1 VAELVGLTVAVMF
14 VVLVLMP
21 ILTFLRMGRLSR
33 ELDEL
38 RERVRTLE
46 ALTVRPARE
55 SSAAASSDSAAARQ
69 SFAGEAVGNARPD
82 PTARAGVAPQVSA
95 GTHPLPYQ
103 SAALPGIPADERQ
116 AYSEPW
122 RDKPRQPT
130 ETDLPQEDLEGRI
143 GGRGLLYVGILVLL
157 FGVSFFL
164 KYAFDNAWVNETGR
178 VVLGALGGIG
188 LIVAGLRLAATGL
201 AVFGQALAGAGFA
214 VLYLATYAALNFYAL
229 IGENLAFAFMVII
242 TIAAAAVA
250 DRQRAQALAV
260 IAVGGG
266 FLTPFLVGGGENA
279 QLTLFT
285 YDAVL
290 VAGTLFLAIR
300 HHWMGLNALSYGLTV
315 ITLLAWAATHYTADQ
330 WLRTLLFLTLFC
342 VLFLIILRET
352 RRAGGRLPSG
362 KGEARHDLA
371 EEPWRVKA
379 DITAQL
385 VAVLLATAP
394 ILYHIAAVVITAAH
408 PPAIHVYLIASTCAG
423 LWLTA
428 EPHRPW
434 VRLLVLLAGLVPLF
448 GTLTLPDGLTW
459 MMPNVVTIVAIAA
472 LHLMAILDRIV
483 RQNETL
489 DIPDLLALHLT
500 GLGLFAL
507 LYESLNAAYP
517 EIRGLLAAIIAF
529 GAFGLW
535 QWLPAR
541 DRVASLNAAAL
552 AFTLGAIAVAVQFD
566 GPVVVIGW
574 AAQGAAAAWVG
585 LRAPSLPF
593 QYGGLLL
600 WGMAALRLS
609 DGYFETPAN
618 FTAIVNERSI
628 ATVFI
633 VALAYAM
640 ATMFRRWAPVES
652 ERTRLALHVLAS
664 VLTLMW
670 ITAEIRS
677 FWEVRYESSQ
687 AYLYEQ
693 MLLSLAW
700 GLYGAVLIV
709 IGLWRSYPP
718 GRYIGITVIAVTAL
732 KVFFYDL
739 WELGG
744 IYRVVGFIGFG
755 ALLVLVSYLYQQ
767 RRAVRPPS
775 ATAQPLSDDATS

>member
-1 VAELVGLTVAVMF
+1 
-14 VVLVLMP
+14 
-21 ILTFLRMGRLSR
+21 
-33 ELDEL
+33 
-38 RERVRTLE
+38 
-46 ALTVRPARE
+46 
-55 SSAAASSDSAAARQ
+55 
-69 SFAGEAVGNARPD
+69 
-82 PTARAGVAPQVSA
+82 
-95 GTHPLPYQ
+95 
-103 SAALPGIPADERQ
+103 
-116 AYSEPW
+116 
-122 RDKPRQPT
+122 
-130 ETDLPQEDLEGRI
+130 
-143 GGRGLLYVGILVLL
+143 LL

-178 VVLGALGGIG
+178 VVLGALAGIG
-188 LIVAGLRLAATGL
+188 LIVTGLRFAATGL
-201 AVFGQALAGAGFA
+201 AVFGQGLTGAGFA
-214 VLYLATYAALNFYAL
+214 VLYLAIYAALNFYAL
-229 IGENLAFAFMVII
+229 VGQNVAFAFMALI
-242 TIAAAAVA
+242 TVAAAAVA
-250 DRQRAQALAV
+250 ERQQSQALAV

-266 FLTPFLVGGGENA
+266 FLTPFLVGGGTNA
-279 QLTLFT
+279 QLTLFS
-285 YDAVL
+285 YDALL

-300 HHWMGLNALSYGLTV
+300 HHWLGLNALSYGLTV
-315 ITLLAWAATHYTADQ
+315 ITLLAWAGTHYTADQ

-352 RRAGGRLPSG
+352 RRAGGRPRRPSG
-362 KGEARHDLA
+362 NGDAGQDLA
-371 EEPWRVKA
+371 EEPHRAKA

-385 VAVLLATAP
+385 VALLLATAP
-394 ILYHIAAVVITAAH
+394 VLYHIAAVVMTAAH
-408 PPAIHVYLIASTCAG
+408 PPAIHVYLIAFTCAG

-434 VRLLVLLAGLVPLF
+434 VRLLVLLGGLVPLF

-489 DIPDLLALHLT
+489 DIPDLLALQLT

-541 DRVASLNAAAL
+541 DRVASLHAAAL
-552 AFTLGAIAVAVQFD
+552 AFTLAAIAVAVQFD
-566 GPVVVIGW
+566 GPVVVAGW
-574 AAQGAAAAWVG
+574 AAEGAAAAWVG

-628 ATVFI
+628 ATVFV

-640 ATMFRRWAPVES
+640 AAMFRRLAPVES

-677 FWEVRYESSQ
+677 FWEVRYERSQ

-709 IGLWRSYPP
+709 IGLRRAYPP
-718 GRYIGITVIAVTAL
+718 GRYIGITVIAATAL

-767 RRAVRPPS
+767 RRVVRPPS
-775 ATAQPLSDDATS
+775 ATARPLSDDATS